1 MDAAT
6 KTVTLANGR
15 TFAALPGLSLLDA
28 AAAHGLTLEHGCR
41 TGRCGSCKAT
51 VTQGTTAVLRDETSL
66 TEAERD
72 AGVVLTCA
80 RGVATDVTLS
90 IDDLGLPPGLTPRV
104 VPARIDALERLADN
118 VLRVTLRLPPNQPL
132 AFAAG
137 QYVDVTAPSGVRRSY
152 SMAQAPA
159 VTNRVELQIRRV
171 DGGAM
176 SDWWFSYAKQ
186 NDLVRL
192 RGPLGTFFLRETA
205 NVDLVFLAT
214 GTGIAPIRAMLAQL
228 AALDDASQRPA
239 SVRVFWGGRTPADLY
254 LDPTDGLVH
263 AGSHA
268 NPDAAA
274 NPRVSIA
281 YTPVLSRADAAWQG
295 ARGHVQQALLQ
306 GDTALGPA
314 TRVYACGSPAMIDDA
329 RASLVAAGLAP
340 RHFHSDAFVES
351 NDAAAVSTA
360 IAA

>member
-28 AAAHGLTLEHGCR
+28 AAASGLTLEHGCR

-51 VTQGTTAVLRDETSL
+51 VTQGRTAVLRDETSL
-66 TEAERD
+66 TAAERE

-80 RGVATDVTLS
+80 RGVDTDLTLA
-90 IDDLGLPPGLTPRV
+90 IDDLGLPPGLAPRV
-104 VPARIDALERLADN
+104 VPARIDALQRLADD

-137 QYVDVTAPSGVRRSY
+137 QYVDVTAPNGVRRSY
-152 SMAQAPA
+152 SMAQPPA
-159 VTNRVELQIRRV
+159 VTNRIELQIRRV
-171 DGGAM
+171 EGGAM
-176 SDWWFSYAKQ
+176 SDWWFSHAKQ

-205 NVDLVFLAT
+205 GVDLVFLAT
-214 GTGIAPIRAMLAQL
+214 GTGIAPIRSMLAQL
-228 AALDDASQRPA
+228 AGLDDASQRPA

-254 LDPTDGLVH
+254 LDPTDGL
-263 AGSHA
+263 ARA
-268 NPDAAA
+268 DATVPA
-274 NPRVSIA
+274 SLA
-281 YTPVLSRADAAWQG
+281 YTPVLSRADAAWAG
-295 ARGHVQQALLQ
+295 ARGHVQQVLLG
-306 GDTALGPA
+306 GDTTIGPQ
-314 TRVYACGSPAMIDDA
+314 TRVYACGSPAMIDGA

-351 NDAAAVSTA
+351 NDATAIKTA